1 MNIKWIN
8 TKIKGIRYYESD
20 LKRNGLRKDRNYY
33 VRYTHPV
40 TKKRY
45 EEPLGWESD
54 LSRNLKRS
62 DILGVLSARFAE
74 LKESHK
80 TGKGPQTFKEIRETE
95 ETQRKTARED
105 HERIEKE
112 NITFNY
118 LWKEYYYPQALQ
130 DKKSSSMVR
139 EERLFRLWI
148 SPSIGSLPLK
158 NISPFDIEKLKKKM
172 NESKLMPRTI
182 QYCLAVTRQVF
193 NYAKTKDIF
202 KGDSP
207 TSKVKWPTVENAKLR
222 FINKEEANKLL
233 EELKKRS
240 QQVYEMSLL
249 SLHCGLRFDEV
260 TKIKWQDINIDEGF
274 FYVRD
279 AKNKKSRMAFMTRP
293 IKDMFQ
299 NITKGKPDAPV
310 FKSSKGEKIKYLSHT
325 FNKAVKELKL
335 NEGITDRRHMF
346 TYHTLRHSFAS
357 YLAIAGKSAPAIK
370 EALGQETLVMAN
382 RYIHFA
388 PDSLKD
394 IANVIEKA
402 LGETTNPSNVINL
415 SSRNN

>member
-8 TKIKGIRYYESD
+8 TKIKGIRYYESVI
-20 LKRNGLRKDRNYY
+20 KRNGLRKDRNYY

-40 TKKRY
+40 TRKRY

-54 LSRNLKRS
+54 LRRILKRS

-74 LKESHK
+74 LKENHK
-80 TGKGPQTFKEIRETE
+80 TGKGPQTFKEMRETE
-95 ETQRKTARED
+95 KTQRKTARED
-105 HERIEKE
+105 QERIEKE
-112 NITFNY
+112 NITFNH
-118 LWKEYYYPQALQ
+118 LWEELYYPQALQ

-182 QYCLAVTRQVF
+182 QYCLAVIRQVF

-222 FINKEEANKLL
+222 FINKEEADKLL
-233 EELKKRS
+233 EALKKKS

-260 TKIKWQDINIDEGF
+260 TKIKWQDVNIGEGF
-274 FYVRD
+274 IYVRD
-279 AKNKKSRMAFMTRP
+279 PKNKKSRMAFMTR
-293 IKDMFQ
+293 
-299 NITKGKPDAPV
+299 
-310 FKSSKGEKIKYLSHT
+310 
-325 FNKAVKELKL
+325 
-335 NEGITDRRHMF
+335 
-346 TYHTLRHSFAS
+346 
-357 YLAIAGKSAPAIK
+357 
-370 EALGQETLVMAN
+370 
-382 RYIHFA
+382 
-388 PDSLKD
+388 
-394 IANVIEKA
+394 
-402 LGETTNPSNVINL
+402 
-415 SSRNN
+415 